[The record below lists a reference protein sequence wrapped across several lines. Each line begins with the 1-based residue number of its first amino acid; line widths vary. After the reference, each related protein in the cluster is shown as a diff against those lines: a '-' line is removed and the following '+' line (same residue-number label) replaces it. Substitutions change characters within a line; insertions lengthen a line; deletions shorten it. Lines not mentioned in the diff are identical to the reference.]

1 MKFPYFTG
9 KRKQPEKEASTQLP
23 PPRLDS
29 QNKPENY
36 QASKRLVDA
45 VNVALL
51 LGQPLL
57 LTGEPGTGKTQLA
70 YRVAWE
76 LGFDPPLKFET
87 KSTSVARDLFYYYDY
102 LSRFHA
108 LQSNT
113 CADVLEYITYNALGT
128 ALLLGN
134 KKADIKDFIPE
145 HYQHTGPKR
154 SIVLIDEIDKAPRD
168 FPNDILNEIE
178 NMYVKIPELQNKT
191 LTVPKHNSPVVII
204 TSNSEKHLPD
214 AFMRRCVYYHIPFPD
229 KDRLKE
235 IAQLRLK
242 EMPMLT
248 GTPKNRS
255 DHFLTDAIELL
266 FYLRDHAGLKKKP
279 ATGELLVWL
288 QSLMEISG
296 ADHPILDDLESLLS
310 SLSALIKTKDDLKTA
325 EGAVKQ
331 WQPSRLA

>member
-9 KRKQPEKEASTQLP
+9 KRKQPEKNASTQLP
-23 PPRLDS
+23 LLCNNF

-36 QASKRLVDA
+36 RASKRLVDA

-57 LTGEPGTGKTQLA
+57 VTGEPGTGKTQLA

-87 KSTSVARDLFYYYDY
+87 KSTSAARDLFYYYDY

-108 LQSNT
+108 SQSNT
-113 CADVLEYITYNALGT
+113 CHDILEYITYNALGT

-134 KKADIKDFIPE
+134 EKTDIKDFLPS
-145 HYQHTGPKR
+145 HFHHTGPKR
-154 SIVLIDEIDKAPRD
+154 SIVLIDEIDKSPRD

-178 NMYVKIPELQNKT
+178 NMYVKIPELQNKP
-191 LTVPKHNSPVVII
+191 LTVPKNMSPIVII

-214 AFMRRCVYYHIPFPD
+214 AFMRRCAYYHIPFPG
-229 KDRLKE
+229 KH
-235 IAQLRLK
+235 RLK
-242 EMPMLT
+242 EMSMHNGRPE
-248 GTPKNRS
+248 NRS
-255 DHFLTDAIELL
+255 DHFLTDAIDLL
-266 FYLRDHAGLKKKP
+266 FYLRDNAGLKKEP

-288 QSLMEISG
+288 QSLIEISD
-296 ADHPILDDLESLLS
+296 ADNPILDDPESLVS
-310 SLSALIKTKDDLKTA
+310 SLSALIKTKGDLEIA
-325 EGAVKQ
+325 EGVIQQ
-331 WQPSRLA
+331 WQPERLA